1 MSNVIKVGIIGVGIV
16 GVVASAYTRYL
27 HIKVNELLAVIESS
41 ADGLSKDISVNV
53 SDAIIE
59 KAVSRAVDREVGKA
73 IKSISYDVTSTV
85 RNDIHKEVKTSVDAA
100 YSHVRSSV
108 TDEVARQVANMDM
121 NKLREEVKNRA
132 NELVVEKFDANL
144 NGLLEEFNGSLSNV
158 SKIYSSIADSMTKK
172 KDSEMTFKIGN

>member
-1 MSNVIKVGIIGVGIV
+1 M
-16 GVVASAYTRYL
+16 
-27 HIKVNELLAVIESS
+27 
-41 ADGLSKDISVNV
+41 
-53 SDAIIE
+53 
-59 KAVSRAVDREVGKA
+59 
-73 IKSISYDVTSTV
+73 TSTV

-132 NELVVEKFDANL
+132 KELVVEKFDANL